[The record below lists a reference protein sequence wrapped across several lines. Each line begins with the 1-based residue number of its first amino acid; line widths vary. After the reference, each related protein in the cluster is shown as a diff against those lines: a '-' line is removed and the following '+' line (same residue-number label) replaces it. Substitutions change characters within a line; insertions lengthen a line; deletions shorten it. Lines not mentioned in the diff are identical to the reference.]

1 MYPPWVYCT
10 VPVSQCTVL
19 YQSVYVSTS
28 QWVYS
33 TNHWNQLQ
41 TEWWI
46 HSTYSNLYTFIRQ
59 CSHELSFLQW
69 RQWLTV
75 CESLYTVTVQQW
87 LNTVNSYNHWT
98 KSKTVN
104 LPTDHPTSFHN
115 ESSLELSEWKCSTGS
130 LSVRTVYNTNE
141 HWTEIKNQNLQP
153 QSS

>member
-1 MYPPWVYCT
+1 MIMMYPPSVST
-10 VPVSQCTVL
+10 VPVCECTVL
-19 YQSVYVSTS
+19 YQSVSVLYQS
-28 QWVYS
+28 W
-33 TNHWNQLQ
+33 WNQLQ

-46 HSTYSNLYTFIRQ
+46 HSTYSNLYTIIRQ
-59 CSHELSFLQW
+59 CSQELSFLQW
-69 RQWLTV
+69 GQWLTV